1 LTVSVMLI
9 RHAAAADRHEWKG
22 DDEERPLRKRGRRQ
36 AEALVAALGGFEI
49 ERVLSS
55 PFTRC
60 VETVGPLAAARGC
73 GVEVTSALA
82 EGASHD
88 AVALVR
94 SLAGR
99 HVALCSHGDVIP
111 RILEHL
117 VVHDGIDLGHDPRWS
132 KASVWVLEDDG
143 ERVLKAFYLEPPD

>member
-1 LTVSVMLI
+1 MAVLLV
-9 RHAAAADRHEWKG
+9 RHAVAADRHDWKG
-22 DDEERPLRKRGRRQ
+22 NDEQRPLRKRGRRQ
-36 AEALVAALGGFEI
+36 AEALVATLAGFEI
-49 ERVLSS
+49 ERVLTS

-60 VETVGPLAAARGC
+60 VETVVPLAAARGC
-73 GVEVTSALA
+73 SVEETSALA

-99 HVALCSHGDVIP
+99 NAALCSHGDVIP
-111 RILEHL
+111 RVLEHL
-117 VVHDGIDLGHDPRWS
+117 VVHDGVDLGHDPRWA

-143 ERVLKAFYLEPPD
+143 ERIAKAFYIEPPD

>member
-1 LTVSVMLI
+1 VAVLLV
-9 RHAAAADRHEWKG
+9 RHAVAADRHEWKD
-22 DDEERPLRKRGRRQ
+22 DDEHRPLKKRGRRQ
-36 AEALVAALGGFEI
+36 ADALVTALAGFEV

-60 VETVGPLAAARGC
+60 VDTVVPLATARGC
-73 GVEVTSALA
+73 RVEETAALA

-99 HVALCSHGDVIP
+99 HAALCSHGDVIP
-111 RILEHL
+111 RVLEHL
-117 VVHDGIDLGHDPRWS
+117 VVHDGIDLGHDPRWA

-143 ERVLKAFYLEPPD
+143 ERVVKAFYLEPPD

>member
-1 LTVSVMLI
+1 MPVLLV
-9 RHAAAADRHEWKG
+9 RHAVAADRHEWTG
-22 DDEERPLRKRGRRQ
+22 DDEQRPLRKRGRRQ
-36 AEALVAALGGFEI
+36 AEALVTVLADFEV
-49 ERVLSS
+49 ERVLTS

-60 VETVGPLAAARGC
+60 VETVLPLAAARGRE
-73 GVEVTSALA
+73 VEQTPALA

-94 SLAGR
+94 SLAGQ
-99 HVALCSHGDVIP
+99 HAALCSHGDVIP

-117 VVHDGIDLGHDPRWS
+117 AVHDGVDLGHDPRWA

-143 ERVLKAFYLEPPD
+143 ERVAKAFYIEPPD

>member
-1 LTVSVMLI
+1 MPVLLV
-9 RHAAAADRHEWKG
+9 RHAVAADRHEWKG
-22 DDEERPLRKRGRRQ
+22 DDEQRPLRKRGRRQ
-36 AEALVAALGGFEI
+36 AEALVATLAGFEI
-49 ERVLSS
+49 ERVLTS

-60 VETVGPLAAARGC
+60 VETVVPLAAARRC
-73 GVEVTSALA
+73 GVEETSALA

-99 HVALCSHGDVIP
+99 NAALCSHGDVIP
-111 RILEHL
+111 RVLEHL
-117 VVHDGIDLGHDPRWS
+117 VVHDGLDLGHDPRWG

-143 ERVLKAFYLEPPD
+143 ERIAKAFYIEPPD